1 MYRMRR
7 LLGEEIGVFLN
18 PKIKSFLTGT
28 KRISVQLVMNMLYTS
43 KINVRTNVHSS
54 KRCDIDTMVT
64 LQNVHSSVN

>member
-43 KINVRTNVHSS
+43 KKMCALMYIHKKDV
-54 KRCDIDTMVT
+54 I
-64 LQNVHSSVN
+64 